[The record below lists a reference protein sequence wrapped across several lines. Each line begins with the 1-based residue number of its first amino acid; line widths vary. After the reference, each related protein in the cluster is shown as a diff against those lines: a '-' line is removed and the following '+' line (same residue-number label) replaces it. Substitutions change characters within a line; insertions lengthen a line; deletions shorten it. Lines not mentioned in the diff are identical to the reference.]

1 MNVFFFLHLRCMQ
14 LIEAIDFNGCIILR
28 CINHVK
34 KQKQICAEISMFCN
48 LRVDIAVKRE
58 N

>member
-1 MNVFFFLHLRCMQ
+1 MQ

-34 KQKQICAEISMFCN
+34 KQKQMCAEISMFCN